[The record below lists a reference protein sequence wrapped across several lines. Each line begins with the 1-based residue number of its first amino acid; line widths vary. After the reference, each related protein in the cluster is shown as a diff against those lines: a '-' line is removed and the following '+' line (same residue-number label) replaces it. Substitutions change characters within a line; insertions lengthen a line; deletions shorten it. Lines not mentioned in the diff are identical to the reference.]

1 MADKKE
7 IKLKKT
13 ITGAQQFGSA
23 KAGRNLKNKIEKD
36 IKLYINKKMT
46 AAEFKKKY
54 GFSVLKV
61 QNIVYAANN
70 EATRTDYKSA
80 GAAKRAD
87 KAALRLAKNKI
98 EIDKMA
104 KRDAELNKL
113 INAINNRMANKK
125 TTPKKK
131 PAKNGMAIVI
141 SVGARPVKK
150 KTMPKRKTKK

>member
-1 MADKKE
+1 MTDKKE

-70 EATRTDYKSA
+70 EATRTDYKTA
-80 GAAKRAD
+80 GAASNAD
-87 KAALRLAKNKI
+87 KNALRLAKKSI
-98 EIDKMA
+98 EINKKE
-104 KRDAELNKL
+104 KRDAELDKK
-113 INAINNRMANKK
+113 INAINNRMGSNDYRKGGLTLNTVDNRKK
-125 TTPKKK
+125 
-131 PAKNGMAIVI
+131 
-141 SVGARPVKK
+141 
-150 KTMPKRKTKK
+150 

>member
-1 MADKKE
+1 MTDKKE

-36 IKLYINKKMT
+36 IKLYVNKKMT

-70 EATRTDYKSA
+70 DATRTDYKSA

-125 TTPKKK
+125 TTPKKPSKVNTRK
-131 PAKNGMAIVI
+131 PSK
-141 SVGARPVKK
+141 
-150 KTMPKRKTKK
+150 